1 MGLWIDFSFFVE
13 MPNPDR
19 RESFRGLY
27 IDSTPS
33 HPGPEWRIFR
43 MTPLRVS
50 YRSMTSRF
58 SPFAFVELAEFLG
71 V

>member
-1 MGLWIDFSFFVE
+1 MRLISTSTGIYYIDTSVLLGTK
-13 MPNPDR
+13 P
-19 RESFRGLY
+19 L